1 MNYREVLDKEFI
13 ERVAELSKGESVTPE
28 MEKEAASSV
37 IFNGVVNTVA
47 LQCSDEEDAA
57 AQADEQYK
65 ALISYA
71 EKYRTGIT
79 VFSSYVDFL
88 LEYSRYD
95 DVLSVSENA
104 LKLIEQGFERND
116 YIHSKLLHAA
126 ALIYCK
132 KEDKNAAE
140 PLYVKSLK
148 LRRELLRT
156 ADTDDNRS
164 AVADDCMHLGD
175 IYAERDENEK
185 AERLYNEAASIHGAL
200 AAENPEDYMFEY
212 GYTINRLRMFSLRLE
227 RKAAA
232 DKYGAEMEKCFM
244 NELKRQ
250 EKFAK
255 KNPGQEISSKY
266 LHSVLMLAILRDHNG
281 RVPEAIEYY
290 EKAFGLLETMMDK
303 YSKKYS
309 ETYAV
314 ACGRLAKLYKMADKP
329 EKSDE
334 MYDRLIDTFRSRFLN
349 ENIFTL
355 DMMKKTYIR
364 AADFFCKREKYG
376 KSMYALEEGLSVSR
390 EMLKRNPENTEA
402 RLAENLM
409 YNEMSR
415 VAEAAGDNKRAVEL
429 CFKAVQLA
437 KVLSEEHPDEPD
449 HRLHLA
455 EYCVELSKRYENA
468 GETENAEAVLMD
480 MFGIY
485 RELADEDKEKY
496 MPRLAGAY
504 LKLGR
509 FYKDSDKMRS
519 NMYSAK
525 AYEIASRYK
534 DDLECVIICCMLS
547 K

>member
-1 MNYREVLDKEFI
+1 MNYREILDKDFI
-13 ERVAELSKGESVTPE
+13 ERVTKLSKGKSVTPE
-28 MEKEAASSV
+28 IEKKAASSM
-37 IFNGVVNTVA
+37 IFNEVVNTVA
-47 LQCSDEEDAA
+47 LQCSDEEDAEA
-57 AQADEQYK
+57 RAEEQYK
-65 ALISYA
+65 AIISYA

-88 LEYSRYD
+88 LERSRYD

-116 YIHSKLLHAA
+116 YIHSKLLRAA

-132 KEDKNAAE
+132 KENKNAAE
-140 PLYVKSLK
+140 PLYVKSLE

-156 ADTDDNRS
+156 ADTGDNRS
-164 AVADDCMHLGD
+164 AVADDCLHLGD
-175 IYAERDENEK
+175 IYAERGENEK
-185 AERLYNEAASIHGAL
+185 AEKFYNEAVSIHSAL
-200 AAENPEDYMFEY
+200 AAKEPEDYMFEY
-212 GYTINRLRMFSLRLE
+212 GQTINRLRLFSLRLE

-255 KNPGQEISSKY
+255 KNPGREIDSKY
-266 LHSVLMLAILRDHNG
+266 LHSAFMLAIFYDHND

-290 EKAFGLLETMMDK
+290 EKAFELMDTLLDK
-303 YSKKYS
+303 YPKTYI
-309 ETYAV
+309 ETYAR
-314 ACGRLAKLYKMADKP
+314 ACGRLAKLYKMADQS

-334 MYDRLIDTFRSRFLN
+334 MYDRLIDTFRLKFLN
-349 ENIFTL
+349 ENSITL
-355 DMMKKTYIR
+355 DMMKKTYIK

-409 YNEMSR
+409 YSEMSR

-429 CFKAVQLA
+429 CLKAVQLA
-437 KVLSEEHPDEPD
+437 KALSEEHPDEPD

-455 EYCVELSKRYENA
+455 GYCVDLSKRYANA
-468 GETENAEAVLMD
+468 GETENAEAALMD
-480 MFGIY
+480 MFRIY

-534 DDLECVIICCMLS
+534 DDLECIIICCMLS